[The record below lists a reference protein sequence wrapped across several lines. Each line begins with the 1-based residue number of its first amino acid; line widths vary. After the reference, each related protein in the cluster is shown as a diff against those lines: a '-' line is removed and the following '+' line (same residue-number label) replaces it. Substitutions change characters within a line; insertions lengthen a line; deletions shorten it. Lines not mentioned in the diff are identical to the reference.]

1 MPPNRDARY
10 AAGKAL
16 RDRVP
21 REQHGE
27 WQPPHD
33 RRPPVDLVIES
44 SHGRIPELVPIRY
57 GRMSV
62 SPFTFY
68 RGAANLMAADL
79 AGTPATGVRV
89 QVCGDCH
96 LLNFGAFAALCG
108 WTLARAHARSGDPA
122 MIAGYLGKSD
132 RFDTAVAR
140 FSLSYADQAER
151 DHAAMMDA
159 LRQGRIEAEFEH

>member
-1 MPPNRDARY
+1 MTKNHRSPRSPRPHPVAATPALSPNRAARY

-27 WQPPHD
+27 WQPPRD
-33 RRPPVDLVIES
+33 RRHPVDLVIES

-96 LLNFGAFAALCG
+96 LLNFGGFATPERRVIFDINDFDETLPGPWEWDVKRLTVALMWLLG
-108 WTLARAHARSGDPA
+108 VVL
-122 MIAGYLGKSD
+122 IA
-132 RFDTAVAR
+132 
-140 FSLSYADQAER
+140 
-151 DHAAMMDA
+151 
-159 LRQGRIEAEFEH
+159 